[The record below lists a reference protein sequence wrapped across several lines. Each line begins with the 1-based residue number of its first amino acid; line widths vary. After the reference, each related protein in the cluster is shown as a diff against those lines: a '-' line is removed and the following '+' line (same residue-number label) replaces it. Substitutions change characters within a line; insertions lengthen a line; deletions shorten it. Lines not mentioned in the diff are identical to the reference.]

1 MKWTNELVAKEA
13 LKYKTRFEFLKASN
27 DAYQYAGKNNLLN
40 RICSHMEPV
49 PKIPE
54 EVLESLI
61 KSHDEAES
69 ETMKSDKPN
78 EADKAIVRLTSIM
91 DLVFTNQDIEH
102 IGNALLSMISTYI
115 QELPKDNIRVAFINA
130 NVDVLSDLAKKYQF
144 EYDKKH

>member
-1 MKWTNELVAKEA
+1 MKWTNELAAKEA
-13 LKYKTRFEFLKASN
+13 LKYKTRDEFQKASN

-40 RICSHMEPV
+40 RICSHMEP
-49 PKIPE
+49 
-54 EVLESLI
+54 
-61 KSHDEAES
+61 D
-69 ETMKSDKPN
+69 

-115 QELPKDNIRVAFINA
+115 QELPKDNIRVTFINA